1 LRYGGVGL
9 LAGLFAVALALRPQ
23 IVGLGPLI
31 PEIQED
37 LGISHAVAGLLST
50 IPVACMGLFAPAAA
64 YISGSIGTRWA
75 IGLAVGLI
83 GVAGLA
89 RALAPGAAAVLALT
103 LPVGIGI
110 AVSGALMPVA
120 VKERFRHRPA
130 FATGIYVGGINT
142 GSAVAAAAAV
152 PLAAAGS
159 WRTAL
164 LAFSAASVAL
174 AALWFVQT
182 RGTPAPRAAPAAR
195 PAPLPVRSGV
205 AWLLV
210 TMFALLGVG
219 FYGVNAWLP
228 DAYVEQGWSE
238 ESAGALLAVLNI
250 ASIPGSLLVAAAAER
265 SGSRRRFFVGC
276 SAVMVVALAGVV
288 LVPAGGFA
296 WAALYGF
303 VNGGLFALVMTL
315 PLDVADEPRQVAA
328 VAGLMLGA
336 GYCLTSV
343 APFLLGAVRDLSG
356 SFTGAL
362 WLIVGTAT
370 LFLALAGT
378 LTRDRL
384 HRGIPAAPRSIG

>member
-1 LRYGGVGL
+1 VTHGRLGL
-9 LAGLFAVALALRPQ
+9 LAGLFAVALTLRPQ

-31 PEIQED
+31 PEIQAD
-37 LGISHAVAGLLST
+37 LDVSHAVAGLLT
-50 IPVACMGLFAPAAA
+50 AIPVACMGLFAPAATHL
-64 YISGSIGTRWA
+64 SGRIGTRRA
-75 IGLAVGLI
+75 IGLAVALI

-89 RALAPGAAAVLALT
+89 RAIAPGAAALLVLT

-110 AVSGALMPVA
+110 AVAGALMPVA
-120 VKERFRHRPA
+120 VKERLADRPA

-164 LAFSAASVAL
+164 LVFSGVSVGLAL
-174 AALWFVQT
+174 LWLAEA
-182 RGTPAPRAAPAAR
+182 RGIPERTAVSAR

-228 DAYVEQGWSE
+228 DAYVERGWSE

-250 ASIPGSLLVAAAAER
+250 ASIPGSLLVSAAAER
-265 SGSRRRFFVGC
+265 GDSRRRYFVGC

-288 LVPAGGFA
+288 LLPAGGFA
-296 WAALYGF
+296 WAAVYGF

-336 GYCLTSV
+336 GYCLTSL
-343 APFLLGAVRDLSG
+343 APFVLGAVRDLSG
-356 SFTGAL
+356 SFRGSL

-370 LFLALAGT
+370 VFLALAT
-378 LTRDRL
+378 LLTRERL
-384 HRGIPAAPRSIG
+384 HRGVPAASRSGA

>member
-1 LRYGGVGL
+1 LTYGRIGL

-37 LGISHAVAGLLST
+37 LEISHAVAGLLST
-50 IPVACMGLFAPAAA
+50 IPVACMGLFAPVAA
-64 YISGSIGTRWA
+64 YISGSIGTRQA

-83 GVAGLA
+83 GVAGIA

-120 VKERFRHRPA
+120 VKERFRDRPA

-142 GSAVAAAAAV
+142 GSAVAAATAV

-164 LAFSAASVAL
+164 LVFSAASIAL
-174 AALWFVQT
+174 ALLWFAQA
-182 RGTPAPRAAPAAR
+182 RGTSAPRPAAAAR

-276 SAVMVVALAGVV
+276 SAVMVIALAGVV
-288 LVPAGGFA
+288 LLPAGGFA

-370 LFLALAGT
+370 LFLALAAM
-378 LTRDRL
+378 LTRERL
-384 HRGIPAAPRSIG
+384 HRGIPAASRPRG

>member
-1 LRYGGVGL
+1 VTRGRVGL
-9 LAGLFAVALALRPQ
+9 LVCLFAVALALRPQ

-31 PEIQED
+31 PEIQTD
-37 LGISHAVAGLLST
+37 LDVSHAVAGLLST

-64 YISGSIGTRWA
+64 YVSGMVGTGRA
-75 IGLAVGLI
+75 IGLAVALI
-83 GVAGLA
+83 GVAGVA
-89 RALAPGAAAVLALT
+89 RALAPGAAAVLLLT

-120 VKERFRHRPA
+120 VKEGFRNRPA
-130 FATGIYVGGINT
+130 AATGIYVGGINT
-142 GSAVAAAAAV
+142 GSALAAATAV
-152 PLAAAGS
+152 PLAATGS

-164 LAFSAASVAL
+164 LVFSAVSVGLAL
-174 AALWFVQT
+174 LWLGQVRRLPAL
-182 RGTPAPRAAPAAR
+182 PAVSAR

-210 TMFALLGVG
+210 TMFALLGIG

-228 DAYVEQGWSE
+228 DAYVERGWSE

-265 SGSRRRFFVGC
+265 AGSRRRFFVGC
-276 SAVMVVALAGVV
+276 AAVMVVALAGVV
-288 LVPAGGFA
+288 LVPGGGFA

-315 PLDVADEPRQVAA
+315 PLDVADDPRQVAA

-378 LTRDRL
+378 LTRERL
-384 HRGIPAAPRSIG
+384 HRGVPAATRSLG

>member
-1 LRYGGVGL
+1 VTYGRIGL

-83 GVAGLA
+83 GVAGVA

-120 VKERFRHRPA
+120 VKERFRRRPA

-174 AALWFVQT
+174 AALWLVQT

-238 ESAGALLAVLNI
+238 QSAGALLAVLNI

-276 SAVMVVALAGVV
+276 SAVMVVALTGVV

-370 LFLALAGT
+370 LFLALAAT
-378 LTRDRL
+378 LTQERL

>member
-1 LRYGGVGL
+1 MTQSRVGL
-9 LAGLFAVALALRPQ
+9 LAGLFAVALTLRPQ

-31 PEIQED
+31 PEIQAD
-37 LGISHAVAGLLST
+37 LDVSHAVAGLLT
-50 IPVACMGLFAPAAA
+50 AIPVACMGLFAPVATHLR
-64 YISGSIGTRWA
+64 GRVGTRWA
-75 IGLAVGLI
+75 IGLAVALI
-83 GVAGLA
+83 GLAGLA
-89 RALAPGAAAVLALT
+89 RAVAPGAVAVLVLT

-110 AVSGALMPVA
+110 AVAGALMPVA
-120 VKERFRHRPA
+120 VKERLADRPA
-130 FATGIYVGGINT
+130 SATGIYVGGINT

-164 LAFSAASVAL
+164 LVFSGVSLGLALLWLAEARGFQERSAVSV
-174 AALWFVQT
+174 
-182 RGTPAPRAAPAAR
+182 R

-210 TMFALLGVG
+210 TMFALLGLG

-228 DAYVEQGWSE
+228 DAYVERGWTE

-250 ASIPGSLLVAAAAER
+250 ASIPGSLLVSAAAER
-265 SGSRRRFFVGC
+265 GDSRRRYFVGC

-296 WAALYGF
+296 WAAVYGF

-336 GYCLTSV
+336 GYCLTSLS
-343 APFLLGAVRDLSG
+343 PFVLGAVRDLSG
-356 SFTGAL
+356 SFRGSL

-370 LFLALAGT
+370 AFLALASL
-378 LTRDRL
+378 LTRERL
-384 HRGIPAAPRSIG
+384 QRGVPAASQGRA

>member
-1 LRYGGVGL
+1 VTRGGVAL
-9 LAGLFAVALALRPQ
+9 LACLFAVALTLRPQ

-31 PEIQED
+31 PEIQAD
-37 LGISHAVAGLLST
+37 LDISHAVAGLLST

-64 YISGSIGTRWA
+64 YVSGSIGLHRA
-75 IGLAVGLI
+75 IGLAVALLGL
-83 GVAGLA
+83 AGMA
-89 RALAPGAAAVLALT
+89 RALAPGAAAVLLLT

-110 AVSGALMPVA
+110 AVAGALMPVA
-120 VKERFRHRPA
+120 VKEGFRDRPA

-142 GSAVAAAAAV
+142 GSALAAAAAV

-164 LAFSAASVAL
+164 LVFSAVSAGLAL
-174 AALWFVQT
+174 LWLAQA
-182 RGTPAPRAAPAAR
+182 RRLPAVPAVFAR

-228 DAYVEQGWSE
+228 DAYVERGWSE
-238 ESAGALLAVLNI
+238 ASAGALLAVLNI
-250 ASIPGSLLVAAAAER
+250 ASIPGSLLVSAAAER
-265 SGSRRRFFVGC
+265 AGSRRRYFVGC
-276 SAVMVVALAGVV
+276 AAVMVIALVGVV
-288 LVPAGGFA
+288 LVPGGGFA

-343 APFLLGAVRDLSG
+343 APFLLGAVRDVSG

-378 LTRDRL
+378 LTRERL
-384 HRGIPAAPRSIG
+384 HRGVPAATRSAA

>member
-1 LRYGGVGL
+1 MARGGVAL
-9 LAGLFAVALALRPQ
+9 LVCLFAVALTLRPQ

-31 PEIQED
+31 PEIQAD
-37 LGISHAVAGLLST
+37 LDVSHAVAGLLST

-64 YISGSIGTRWA
+64 YVSGSIGLHRA
-75 IGLAVGLI
+75 IGLAVALLGL
-83 GVAGLA
+83 AGMA
-89 RALAPGAAAVLALT
+89 RALAPGAAAVLLLT

-110 AVSGALMPVA
+110 AVAGALMPVA
-120 VKERFRHRPA
+120 VKEGFRDRPA

-142 GSAVAAAAAV
+142 GSALAAAAAV

-164 LAFSAASVAL
+164 LVFSAVSVGLAL
-174 AALWFVQT
+174 LWLAQA
-182 RGTPAPRAAPAAR
+182 RRLPAVPAVSAR

-228 DAYVEQGWSE
+228 DAYVERGWSE
-238 ESAGALLAVLNI
+238 ASAGALLAVLNI
-250 ASIPGSLLVAAAAER
+250 ASIPGSLLVSAAAER
-265 SGSRRRFFVGC
+265 AGSRRRYFVGC
-276 SAVMVVALAGVV
+276 AAVMVIALVGVV
-288 LVPAGGFA
+288 LVPGGGFA

-370 LFLALAGT
+370 LFLALAAT
-378 LTRDRL
+378 LTRERL
-384 HRGIPAAPRSIG
+384 HRGIPAATRSPG